1 MTELELLAQF
11 LRYHRKRVRGFFT
24 GDTGDQEKDTAECKT
39 LANDWIG
46 RFANIDV
53 EVCRAEVSDDILAK
67 WPGDIHAVHAR
78 CRVAQDEKN
87 AAKPRP
93 RPEAWT
99 PEEHAAHRVG
109 IRACLLMSR
118 NRGMTYE
125 DALSQAREEVG
136 DE

>member
-24 GDTGDQEKDTAECKT
+24 GDPKDTTECRT
-39 LANDWIG
+39 LAHDWIG

-53 EVCRAEVSDDILAK
+53 DVCRAEVSLDLGDK
-67 WPGDIHAVHAR
+67 WPGNLQVVYAR
-78 CRVAQDEKN
+78 CRMRQYEKN
-87 AAKPRP
+87 AQKPRP
-93 RPEAWT
+93 RPEV
-99 PEEHAAHRVG
+99 PDRDVG
-109 IRACLLMSR
+109 RIGARAVLLMSR

-125 DALSQAREEVG
+125 DALAQAREEVR

>member
-11 LRYHRKRVRGFFT
+11 LRYHRKRTRGFFT
-24 GDTGDQEKDTAECKT
+24 GDPKDTTECRT
-39 LANDWIG
+39 LAHDWIG

-53 EVCRAEVSDDILAK
+53 DVCRAEVSDDILAK

-87 AAKPRP
+87 AQKPRP
-93 RPEAWT
+93 RPEA
-99 PEEHAAHRVG
+99 PDREVG
-109 IRACLLMSR
+109 RIGARAVLLMSR

-125 DALSQAREEVG
+125 DALAQAREEVG